1 MELCGICGVHLE
13 SMGECKVHGIVPTK
27 SKLEPPNPLHPTNI
41 KEIHKIQVKY
51 QNHSILKKKKKKQFA
66 TKHQRVRLTL
76 TQPYWPGQAYP
87 GPGPGPARPLDSV
100 ESNPIILAG
109 ISAEDFSNFI
119 QWVYHVYHPFS
130 FLYISF

>member
-51 QNHSILKKKKKKQFA
+51 QNHSILKKKKK
-66 TKHQRVRLTL
+66 
-76 TQPYWPGQAYP
+76 
-87 GPGPGPARPLDSV
+87 
-100 ESNPIILAG
+100 
-109 ISAEDFSNFI
+109 ISLLLNIKGSG
-119 QWVYHVYHPFS
+119 
-130 FLYISF
+130 